1 MTHETDNGGKVSKQS
16 SDTIFIPTT
25 NVTVYEAL
33 YQRRMAWRF
42 KDQAVP
48 QETLSRLLD
57 AAVWAPNHRLTEP
70 WRFFVLDK
78 DSAMRQEAAR
88 LAYEFAM
95 ERSDNNTARAERA
108 RDTVLDPPCVVYVY
122 CVPGP
127 NDEVTR
133 ENYASVSCA
142 VQNMALAGV
151 AEGVTVTWE
160 TGGVTRH
167 PQLKES
173 LGADEDWIMTAML
186 SIGFPDEAL
195 EVPRTPVS
203 QFVHWL

>member
-1 MTHETDNGGKVSKQS
+1 MTRKTNHEGEVAKQS
-16 SDTIFIPTT
+16 SDTIFIPAT

-48 QETLSRLLD
+48 EETLSRLLD

-70 WRFFVLDK
+70 WRFFVLGK
-78 DSAMRQEAAR
+78 DSAVRQEAAR

-95 ERSDNNTARAERA
+95 ERNDNAARADRA
-108 RDTVLDPPCVVYVY
+108 RDTVLDPPYVVYVY
-122 CVPGP
+122 CAPGP
-127 NDEVTR
+127 NEDVTR
-133 ENYASVSCA
+133 ENYAAVCCA

-151 AEGVTVTWE
+151 AEGLTVTWE

-173 LGADEDWIMTAML
+173 LGAEEDWIMTAML

-195 EVPRTPVS
+195 EVSRAPAS